1 MMARGM
7 IDDLGVSAIYGGG
20 ASSSVR
26 CDISNISAQDNGL
39 IRSKLAGGLIIL
51 SGFVSA
57 WVGSECVHY
66 FNAVMGW

>member
-1 MMARGM
+1 MIWVLVLSMAAG
-7 IDDLGVSAIYGGG
+7 LLLQCAAIL
-20 ASSSVR
+20 V
-26 CDISNISAQDNGL
+26 IFLLQDNGL